1 MRVKRSYRIYSED
14 FGRFLSPD
22 PLFEQFDSWAPY
34 HFAFN
39 NPVMYSDP
47 SGLAPKKEK
56 REAKLLDAPGIYS
69 ESDLGHFGML
79 NEMFALQAEE
89 SRRNQ
94 ANLMEGYYKDWEE
107 FDRWQAVTRNK
118 MKGGSGDKYDNSYD
132 LALAAENKKK
142 KEAREKDNKEKG
154 NVEGNEKQDNKE
166 EITDE
171 QISKELK
178 TVQNVLQIP
187 DYIKSAED
195 LAFQTLGIKNNVLQW
210 SSRSFGLG
218 FIILDLGLEYA
229 TTNGNISE
237 QKLIRATAT
246 GVLLFTNPY
255 IGVPLM
261 IIINA
266 PSDNMIPGMKFTNPK
281 DNTNVKI
288 YYNRYWRNK

>member
-118 MKGGSGDKYDNSYD
+118 MKGSSGDKWGGDSET
-132 LALAAENKKK
+132 LK
-142 KEAREKDNKEKG
+142 KENEETKAQKEKENKEKG
-154 NVEGNEKQDNKE
+154 NVEE
-166 EITDE
+166 ESGIPYSHKYLDKLKNTPWMVTAEAELGVSEIKGSEHNPRVIEYLQSTGSWYDDDE
-171 QISKELK
+171 
-178 TVQNVLQIP
+178 T
-187 DYIKSAED
+187 
-195 LAFQTLGIKNNVLQW
+195 F
-210 SSRSFGLG
+210 
-218 FIILDLGLEYA
+218 
-229 TTNGNISE
+229 
-237 QKLIRATAT
+237 
-246 GVLLFTNPY
+246 
-255 IGVPLM
+255 
-261 IIINA
+261 
-266 PSDNMIPGMKFTNPK
+266 
-281 DNTNVKI
+281 
-288 YYNRYWRNK
+288 